1 MHSVESPICE
11 DGGLAVLKGN
21 LAERGAIIRTA
32 AVKENMRHFKGP
44 ARVYDSD
51 EEAFEALISGKIYAG
66 DVIVIRYAG
75 PRGAPGL
82 VEVMLTADALV
93 DLGLDTS
100 VGLVTDGKIF
110 RV

>member
-1 MHSVESPICE
+1 
-11 DGGLAVLKGN
+11 
-21 LAERGAIIRTA
+21 
-32 AVKENMRHFKGP
+32 MRHFKGP

-100 VGLVTDGKIF
+100 VGPVSYTHLDVYKRQANGCLSFWDCQ
-110 RV
+110 R